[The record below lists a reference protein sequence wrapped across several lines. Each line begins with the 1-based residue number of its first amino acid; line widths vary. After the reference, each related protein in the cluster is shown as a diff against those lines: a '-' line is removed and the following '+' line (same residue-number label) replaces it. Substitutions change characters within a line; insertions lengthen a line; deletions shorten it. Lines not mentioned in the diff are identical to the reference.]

1 LSNNNV
7 LINVVNLRKYFK
19 IRGLFT
25 SKQVK
30 AVDDVTLSIYRGETL
45 GLVGESGC
53 GKTTLGKLLLLLHE
67 PTSGKIYFED
77 KDILSLKGR
86 ELKEFRRNAQMVFQ
100 DPHTSLN
107 PRMTIAEILEEP
119 LREYNVEVGDIEEF
133 LAKQMELVGLNPE
146 LLYRYPHELSGGQKQ
161 RIAILRAIL
170 LKPKF
175 VVLDE
180 PTSALD
186 VSVQAQVLELLRD
199 LQRKL
204 GLTYL
209 FISHDISVVKYMSN
223 RMAVMYLGKVI
234 EIGESNQ
241 VFNNPLHPYT
251 QMLFSAVPI
260 PDPKI
265 ARSRKRVKPTGEP
278 PSPIN
283 PPPGCRFHPRCPYAK
298 DICRK
303 ETPPLKEVESGHY
316 VACWLY

>member
-175 VVLDE
+175 IVLDE

-265 ARSRKRVKPTGEP
+265 ARGRKRVKPTGEP

>member
-1 LSNNNV
+1 LSGNNA

-67 PTSGKIYFED
+67 PTGGKIYFEG

-161 RIAILRAIL
+161 RVAILRAIL

-175 VVLDE
+175 IVLDE

-186 VSVQAQVLELLRD
+186 VSVQAQVLELLKD

-303 ETPPLKEVESGHY
+303 ETPPLKEVEPGHY

>member
-7 LINVVNLRKYFK
+7 LIDVVNLRKYFK

-67 PTSGKIYFED
+67 PTSGKIYFEG

-86 ELKEFRRNAQMVFQ
+86 ELKGFRRNAQMVFQ

-133 LAKQMELVGLNPE
+133 LSKQMELVGLNPE

-161 RIAILRAIL
+161 RVAILRAIL

-175 VVLDE
+175 IVLDE

-186 VSVQAQVLELLRD
+186 VSVQAQVLELLKD

-223 RMAVMYLGKVI
+223 RMAVMYLGKII

-265 ARSRKRVKPTGEP
+265 ARSRKRMKPTGEP

-303 ETPPLKEVESGHY
+303 EAPPLKEVEPGHY